1 MTDLLTIDNDPKTSK
16 GRKFGYLT
24 GVQYL
29 APEKLA
35 SEQLGK
41 LINLCPFAS
50 LGCADACLNTA
61 GRGVFNDVQQARINR
76 TILLMTD
83 RSAYWKKL
91 VKEIEALKRK
101 AKRENLVPVVRL
113 NGTSDIKWESM
124 PVVIDGVKLASNIM
138 ELFPNVQF
146 MDYTK
151 WPYHKRPTESL
162 PSNYDLTFSR
172 SESNE
177 IEALENLWNDR
188 RVAVVFRSKKD
199 DPIPETYTIKADN
212 QFVPIPVVNGDESD
226 LRFLDPRG
234 VIVHLFAKG
243 KARKDTSGFVVQV

>member
-1 MTDLLTIDNDPKTSK
+1 LELLTIDNDPKTSK

-29 APEKLA
+29 APERLA

-50 LGCADACLNTA
+50 IGCVGGCLNTA

-83 RSAYWKKL
+83 RSAYWKL
-91 VKEIEALKRK
+91 YIKELEALVRK
-101 AKRENLVPVVRL
+101 AYRENLIPVNRP
-113 NGTSDIKWESM
+113 NGTSDLKWESM
-124 PVVIDGVKLASNIM
+124 PVVVDGIKLANNIM

-177 IEALENLWNDR
+177 MEVWINLAYGR
-188 RVAVVFRSKKD
+188 RVAVVFSSKKD
-199 DPIPETYTIKADN
+199 DPIPETHLVVGGSH
-212 QFVPIPVVNGDESD
+212 FVPIPVVNGDESD
-226 LRFLDPRG
+226 LRFLDPKG
-234 VIVHLFAKG
+234 VIVHLYAKG